1 MKLFHISHTDLDG
14 YACQLITK
22 ELFDDVYYLNANYG
36 LEVKQSI
43 QKILD
48 EISLVNKEEK
58 ILFLISDLNLTYN
71 ESKNLDF
78 KVKELIQYGFNIKLQ
93 ILDHHISGKSSAEEF
108 SWYYLDVNRCAS
120 KIVYDYM
127 LKYFKQFDNS
137 LSKWL
142 EPLID
147 TVNAVDIWL
156 DKETSNFEFG
166 KVLLS
171 TINLAR
177 EINSTLFPNLN
188 RDYRLYL
195 LKASRKY
202 LFEDNRH
209 ILLDESIYFLKKDYL
224 KLDDKNDTI
233 DNLSS
238 KHVVNILN
246 KNKDKFSIHYKNH
259 KGLLTYAIGSIS
271 ILANTFLK
279 ANEDYDFFID
289 VGKKGTISLRADG
302 KVDVALMAFKLA
314 KGGGHL
320 NASGA
325 KFEDFK
331 ETIDY
336 EVVKKFMQNK
346 LEILEL
352 EKDDNKGI

>member
-1 MKLFHISHTDLDG
+1 MKLFHLSHTDLDG

-36 LEVKQSI
+36 LEVKLSI
-43 QKILD
+43 QNFLDKIIL
-48 EISLVNKEEK
+48 LNKEEN
-58 ILFLISDLNLTYN
+58 IFFLISDLNLTYK
-71 ESKNLDF
+71 ESTNLDLE
-78 KVKELIQYGFNIKLQ
+78 VKKLIKSGFNIKLQ
-93 ILDHHISGKSSAEEF
+93 ILDHHISGKFSAEEF

-127 LKYFKQFDNS
+127 LEYFKTFDES

-142 EPLID
+142 KPLID

-156 DKETSNFEFG
+156 DEQTSNFEFG

-171 TINLAR
+171 AVHSSR
-177 EINSTLFPNLN
+177 EINSTLFPSLN

-195 LKASRKY
+195 LKASTKY

-209 ILLDESIYFLKKDYL
+209 ILLDENIYFLKKEYL

-238 KHVVNILN
+238 KYVVNVLN
-246 KNKDKFSIHYKNH
+246 KNKDKFTIHYKNH
-259 KGLLTYAIGSIS
+259 KGLLTYSIGSIS

-279 ANEDYDFFID
+279 RNEDYDFFID
-289 VGKKGTISLRADG
+289 IGKKGTISLRADG
-302 KVDVALMAFKLA
+302 KVDVSQMAFKLA

-320 NASGA
+320 NASGG
-325 KFEDFK
+325 KFEDFE

-336 EVVKKFMQNK
+336 EVVKKFIQKK
-346 LEILEL
+346 LEILEI
-352 EKDDNKGI
+352 EKDDK

>member
-22 ELFDDVYYLNANYG
+22 ELFNDVYYLNANYG
-36 LEVKQSI
+36 LEVKLSI

-48 EISLVNKEEK
+48 EIILLKKEEE
-58 ILFLISDLNLTYN
+58 IFFLISDLNLTYK
-71 ESKNLDF
+71 ESKNLDLEVN
-78 KVKELIQYGFNIKLQ
+78 KLIKSGFNIKLQ
-93 ILDHHISGKSSAEEF
+93 ILDHHVSGKSSAEEF
-108 SWYYLDVNRCAS
+108 PWYCLDVNRCAS

-127 LKYFKQFDNS
+127 LEYFKEFDQS

-142 EPLID
+142 KPLID

-156 DKETSNFEFG
+156 DEQTSNFEFG

-171 TINLAR
+171 TIHLAR
-177 EINSTLFPNLN
+177 EINSTLFPSLN

-195 LKASRKY
+195 LKASTKY
-202 LFEDNRH
+202 LFENNRH
-209 ILLDESIYFLKKDYL
+209 ILLDENIYFLKKEYL
-224 KLDDKNDTI
+224 KLDNKNDTI
-233 DNLSS
+233 DNLSA
-238 KHVVNILN
+238 KYVVNILN
-246 KNKDKFSIHYKNH
+246 KHKDNFTIFYKKH
-259 KGLLTYAIGSIS
+259 KGLLTYSIGSIS

-279 ANEDYDFFID
+279 RNEDYDFFID
-289 VGKKGTISLRADG
+289 VSKKGTISLRADG
-302 KVDVALMAFKLA
+302 KVDVSQMAFRLA

-325 KFEDFK
+325 KFENFV

-336 EVVKKFMQNK
+336 NLVKDFMQNK
-346 LEILEL
+346 LKML
-352 EKDDNKGI
+352 EKEDNKGI